1 MEWKFS
7 PPVRRDRTG
16 KRWRSARSESV
27 GETMAAL
34 IDRSSQFP
42 PVNPSGT
49 KAYEHENRGAEGDH
63 HDARRNPRLFVQEKI
78 DRQPGG

>member
-1 MEWKFS
+1 
-7 PPVRRDRTG
+7 
-16 KRWRSARSESV
+16 
-27 GETMAAL
+27 MAAL